1 MNQLLQNVLV
11 GIVIGV
17 VVAVAS
23 GAEPA
28 HFVLGLVLALTLAL
42 MLFFGSYA
50 TRRTPTLEPRKYAVA
65 GALAVAL
72 GYAMYRFMDFQPTWW
87 AVGFILAGSL
97 FSASQHVRSEQ
108 TGPEAESRQ
117 RRR

>member
-11 GIVIGV
+11 GIVISA
-17 VVAVAS
+17 VVALAA

-28 HFVLGLVLALTLAL
+28 HFVLGPVLALSLAL

-50 TRRTPTLEPRKYAVA
+50 TRRTPTVEPRKYAVA
-65 GALAVAL
+65 GALGVAL
-72 GYAMYRFMDFQPTWW
+72 GFAMYRFMDSQPTWW

-97 FSASQHVRSEQ
+97 VSAAEHTRSEQ
-108 TGPEAESRQ
+108 TGSGAGSRQ